1 MTTDV
6 TAETDSAERRR
17 GTDDVLAKA
26 LDEWI
31 QARTNSR
38 TTETGEVAEE
48 LLRSL
53 EDLLESEQDP
63 TLSRV
68 LRRVLG
74 RSVGEFFTSKSMSTQ
89 LPEDL
94 IRFARSDPSALDL
107 GDVDLPDVSLTDVLA
122 DRRSVRDFAKGPLEK
137 SELSGVLRM
146 AAAKNGSE
154 DGYGTRDLPLVPYPS
169 IGGLDSNVLGVII
182 NNVEGVE
189 PGYYRYDA
197 IGHGLVPLMRGDMR
211 LILQRNTFETEWI
224 FFAPVVFVL
233 NNCQSK
239 VSWKYMTRGYR
250 ISHMDQGA
258 LLQNLYL
265 SATAHKLGACAV
277 AGFLDDDIDEALGNA
292 GTDQFV
298 SALVAM
304 GRPLEYGRPD
314 LE

>member
-1 MTTDV
+1 MTDTNLETNTMERKRD
-6 TAETDSAERRR
+6 TDS
-17 GTDDVLAKA
+17 VLTAA
-26 LDEWI
+26 LEDWVR
-31 QARTNSR
+31 ARTASS
-38 TTETGEVAEE
+38 ETNAKNVADE

-53 EDLLESEQDP
+53 EDLIESEQEP
-63 TLSRV
+63 TLARV

-74 RSVGEFFTSKSMSTQ
+74 RSVGEFFSSKSMSTQ
-89 LPEDL
+89 LPQNL
-94 IRFARSDPSALDL
+94 VRFARPDPAAMEL
-107 GDVDLPDVSLTDVLA
+107 GDVVLPDVTLADVLA
-122 DRRSVRDFAKGPLEK
+122 SRRSVRDFVKDPLDK

-154 DGYGTRDLPLVPYPS
+154 DGYGIRDLPLVPYPS
-169 IGGLDSNVLGVII
+169 IGGLDSNVLGVIV
-182 NNVEGVE
+182 NKVEGIE

-197 IGHGLVPLMRGDMR
+197 ISHGLVPIKRGDMR
-211 LILQRNTFETEWI
+211 MILQRNTFETEWI

-277 AGFLDDDIDEALGNA
+277 AGFLDDDLDEALGNA

-314 LE
+314 LD